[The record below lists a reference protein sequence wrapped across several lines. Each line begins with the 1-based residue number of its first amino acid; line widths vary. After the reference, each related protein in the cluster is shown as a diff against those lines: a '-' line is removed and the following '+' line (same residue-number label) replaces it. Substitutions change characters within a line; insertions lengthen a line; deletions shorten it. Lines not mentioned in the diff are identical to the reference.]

1 MARPFLFKLER
12 VLEFRRQLED
22 QAKMA
27 LAHLKREIEA
37 QSGLVET
44 LERDLQDCLQN
55 MSRVSRMTQAELW
68 LWSGWRKRLELDKK
82 QAQARL
88 AELKK
93 LAETRRRELVAKSK
107 DRKLL
112 EKLRAKQAEHHGQEE
127 QRREQNEFDE
137 TATLRHGRTPY

>member
-1 MARPFLFKLER
+1 MARPFHFKLER
-12 VLEFRRQLED
+12 ILEYRKQLED

-27 LAHLKREIEA
+27 LALLKREIED
-37 QSGLVET
+37 QSARVET
-44 LERDLQDCLQN
+44 LERDLQDCLLN
-55 MSRVSRMTQAELW
+55 MSRASLMTQAELW

-88 AELKK
+88 TEFKK
-93 LAETRRRELVAKSK
+93 LAETRRRELVARSK

-127 QRREQNEFDE
+127 QRKEQNEFDE

>member
-12 VLEFRRQLED
+12 ILEFRRQLED

-27 LAHLKREIEA
+27 LALIKREIEA
-37 QSGLVET
+37 QSALVES
-44 LERDLQDCLQN
+44 LERNLQDCLQN

-82 QAQARL
+82 QAHAKL
-88 AELKK
+88 IELIK
-93 LAETRRRELVAKSK
+93 LAETRRRELVARSK

-127 QRREQNEFDE
+127 QRREQKEFDE